1 MGRQTPIPAP
11 MINRP
16 ISKIGKC
23 LAKYIVVHPTKIHDC
38 PMISV
43 RFRPISSAILPP
55 TNMKIITEISK
66 LLTKRNTKSYFD
78 VVSNMVLLS
87 YLLNQDTSSSV
98 ISSES
103 VVVFGF
109 ENATAAVGLNPNAVP
124 IVKVLVNVIT
134 TA

>member
-1 MGRQTPIPAP
+1 M
-11 MINRP
+11 
-16 ISKIGKC
+16 
-23 LAKYIVVHPTKIHDC
+23 
-38 PMISV
+38 
-43 RFRPISSAILPP
+43 LPP

-78 VVSNMVLLS
+78 VVSNNVLLW

>member
-1 MGRQTPIPAP
+1 M
-11 MINRP
+11 
-16 ISKIGKC
+16 
-23 LAKYIVVHPTKIHDC
+23 
-38 PMISV
+38 
-43 RFRPISSAILPP
+43 
-55 TNMKIITEISK
+55 
-66 LLTKRNTKSYFD
+66 LL
-78 VVSNMVLLS
+78 LW
-87 YLLNQDTSSSV
+87 YLLNHDTSSSV